1 MINYTCYT
9 PKRIPSQDLV
19 SRSEKNLNS
28 FMGCGIIKKGWTIKR
43 LQTVNSPLGMFSKSY
58 LRNWY

>member
-28 FMGCGIIKKGWTIKR
+28 FMGCGIIKKG
-43 LQTVNSPLGMFSKSY
+43 
-58 LRNWY
+58 

>member
-19 SRSEKNLNS
+19 SHSVIKNYYGFWILVQTNQIRS
-28 FMGCGIIKKGWTIKR
+28 KKG
-43 LQTVNSPLGMFSKSY
+43 
-58 LRNWY
+58 